1 MNDISS
7 TTGYILNGKPFLPG
21 ARYKLGEKRVGAKM
35 IVLRDGD
42 KVQVPGTPQGRL
54 FIWHLDAY

>member
-42 KVQVPGTPQGRL
+42 KVQVPGTPQGKS
-54 FIWHLDAY
+54 FN